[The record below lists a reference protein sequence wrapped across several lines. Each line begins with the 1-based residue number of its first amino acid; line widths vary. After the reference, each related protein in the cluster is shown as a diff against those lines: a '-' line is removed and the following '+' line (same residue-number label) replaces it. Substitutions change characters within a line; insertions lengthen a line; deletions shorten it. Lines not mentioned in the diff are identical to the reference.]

1 MAKYRTTMALTA
13 TLLCAA
19 LGVNQA
25 QAQVQVL
32 SRAEFVQQ
40 QVEAKRQQATQLADS
55 LWSWAEMGY
64 QEHQSSK
71 AMRQML
77 KREGFDI
84 KTGIAGLPTAFV
96 ASYGSGGPVIGIL
109 AEMDALP
116 GFSQAAKPE
125 KIEQPGM
132 NSGHACGH
140 HLFGAGSVTAAIAV
154 KNWLQLNAVK
164 GQIRLYGTPA
174 EEGGSGKVY
183 MVREGAFNDVD
194 IMLHWHPGSKN
205 VAAVGT
211 TLANKSAKFRF
222 KGIASHASAAPEYG
236 RSALD
241 GVEAM
246 NMMVNMMREHIPSQA
261 RIHYV
266 ITHGGEAPN
275 VVPEFAEVF
284 YYVRSPSAE
293 DLVPIWQRV
302 TNIAK
307 AAALGTG
314 TQVEWEVIHGNH
326 SVLPNKT
333 LAKVMHASL
342 TQFGGYQYN
351 KAEQRFADR
360 IRKTLAKRGDKA
372 AGAQSKVEPFSDKIQ
387 FSGGSTDVGDVS
399 WNVPTVGL
407 RTATWVPGTSAHS
420 WQAVAAGGSSI
431 GHKGMLLAAK
441 TLANTALELYQN
453 PELINQAKQEF
464 DQRRGNNF
472 KYQALLGERQP
483 PLDYRNKK

>member
-1 MAKYRTTMALTA
+1 MFKHPKCWLKSATMAAALLTA
-13 TLLCAA
+13 S
-19 LGVNQA
+19 VSQA
-25 QAQVQVL
+25 QSSADFIGEQVD
-32 SRAEFVQQ
+32 SRS
-40 QVEAKRQQATQLADS
+40 QQATKLADS
-55 LWSWAEMGY
+55 MWNWAEMGY
-64 QEHQSSK
+64 QEQRSSK
-71 AMRQML
+71 AMQKAL
-77 KREGFDI
+77 KREGFTI

-96 ASYGSGGPVIGIL
+96 ASYGTSGPVIGIM

-125 KIEQPGM
+125 KLAQEGM

-140 HLFGAGSVTAAIAV
+140 HLFGAGSVTAAIAAKQWLK
-154 KNWLQLNAVK
+154 KNGNK
-164 GQIRLYGTPA
+164 GQMRLYGTPA

-183 MVREGAFNDVD
+183 MVREGVFKDVD
-194 IMLHWHPGSKN
+194 IMLHWHPGSNN

-246 NMMVNMMREHIPSQA
+246 NMMVNMLREHVPSQA

-266 ITHGGEAPN
+266 ITNGGEAPN

-293 DLVPIWQRV
+293 GLVPIWERV
-302 TNIAK
+302 QNAAK

-314 TQVEWEVIHGNH
+314 TKVEWEVIHGNH
-326 SVLPNKT
+326 SVLPNKA

-342 TQFGGYQYN
+342 DGYGGFDYN
-351 KAEQRFADR
+351 SKEQKFAEG
-360 IRKTLAKRGDKA
+360 IRKTLGKRGDKA
-372 AGAQSKVEPFSDKIQ
+372 KGAQARIEPFSDKILS
-387 FSGGSTDVGDVS
+387 SGGSTDVGDVS
-399 WNVPTVGL
+399 WNTPTAGL

-420 WQAVAAGGSSI
+420 WQAVAAGGTSI

-441 TLANTALELYQN
+441 TLANTAVELFKN
-453 PELINQAKQEF
+453 PALIEQAKQEF
-464 DQRRGNNF
+464 EQRRGENF
-472 KYQALLGERQP
+472 EYQALLGERKP
-483 PLDYRNKK
+483 PLEYRMKK